1 MPRGGNHGGGTTI
14 RRIWLSDVAARYV
27 REHTQGEDGRQSQ
40 EAAEAWVNARL
51 EGEASGLLTLLLVT
65 DDIRAAI
72 AWLAEQRAA
81 LPHDTPE
88 ARGIDQFIAAIWTA
102 TGRRDGQAK

>member
-14 RRIWLSDVAARYV
+14 RRIWLSGVAARYV
-27 REHTQGEDGRQSQ
+27 RGHTQSEDGRQTQ

-51 EGEASGLLTLLLVT
+51 EGEANGCVAPILVT

-72 AWLAEQRAA
+72 VWLAEQRGA

-88 ARGIDQFIAAIWTA
+88 ARGIDQLIAAIWTA
-102 TGRRDGQAK
+102 EARNGKA